1 MLTLSRRT
9 TILAFVVAVIVVAS
23 GAAIS
28 WGVVKSSSFARSASE
43 RQSSIHLAQKAE
55 VASSCQLV
63 GTKPDPACALP
74 IVRQGRKSARA
85 EAELAAQQQSAA
97 WTQLMAIV
105 AVVGTA
111 LSFLGV
117 FLVWTTFDETRR
129 SNAIAREALDGQLR
143 PWIDFEVD
151 LGHVAY
157 VSGSIKAS
165 IAIRFRHH
173 GAAPALYLSYIAD
186 LFVEDMPSERA
197 LNLLPSLFTE
207 EWNNYT
213 NKTVFPGEKWAKNCV
228 TELENVQPGPT
239 KITLVVGVRYKSPY
253 SAKFKMTSRIYDLF
267 VAERYEEPILLQGN
281 HGLERVR
288 LLQRDGLS
296 DFAS

>member
-1 MLTLSRRT
+1 MLTEKRRT
-9 TILAFVVAVIVVAS
+9 TILAFVVAVIIIAS

-28 WGVVKSSSFARSASE
+28 WGVAESSSFARSAAE
-43 RQSSIHLAQKAE
+43 RQSSIHSAQKAE

-63 GTKPDPACALP
+63 GTKPDPSCALP
-74 IVRQGRKSARA
+74 IVRQARESARA

-105 AVVGTA
+105 AVVGAA

-143 PWIDFEVD
+143 PWIDFQVD

-157 VSGSIKAS
+157 VSGSLKAS
-165 IAIRFRHH
+165 IAIQFRHH
-173 GAAPALYLSYIAD
+173 GAAPALFVSYIAD

-197 LNLLPSLFTE
+197 LNLLPSLFAE
-207 EWNNYT
+207 EWHNYS

-267 VAERYEEPILLQGN
+267 VAGRYDEPILLQGD

-288 LLQRDGLS
+288 LLQRDGLG